1 MKLFKLFIILVGFV
15 VLALHDIRLGL
26 ENNKLKVA
34 NTSLYNGADSVL
46 QENQALK
53 SQIEGYQDWMR
64 KIEQGVSR
72 LCPEALKGQPHAPQ
86 LRAPQNAPAKPQ
98 EKEIELPMIEIH
110 STPTPINQDY
120 KINGAMPRI

>member
-1 MKLFKLFIILVGFV
+1 MKTLKLFIILIGFI
-15 VLALHDIRLGL
+15 VLAIHDLRQGL
-26 ENNKLKVA
+26 ENNKLREA

-86 LRAPQNAPAKPQ
+86 LRAPQNAPAEPQ
-98 EKEIELPMIEIH
+98 NQRELPDIEVR
-110 STPTPINQDY
+110 SNEVAPDQSY
-120 KINGAMPRI
+120 FINGAVPRI